1 MNKIYKRTVRVY
13 KNINQRVYTGLYIN
27 PGEVIKIAHANNI
40 TNITDVTLK
49 INLNDDL
56 DMVKTYNLGRFLD
69 ITRTFFLVEK

>member
-1 MNKIYKRTVRVY
+1 
-13 KNINQRVYTGLYIN
+13 LYIN